1 MYIMENY
8 DTQICKIIEDINLYF
23 TDTNRMEVS
32 SNKQLFNDDM
42 LKHMEH
48 CKKTDSKHCN
58 SLFSNID
65 LIKSNIK
72 NIFTTTRDDPLLL
85 LWQRLNNLD
94 NQIQNETMN
103 NYSYENNDE
112 DSYSLISE
120 QNKQF
125 ENIKFNNTYLFLF
138 NIGIIGIIIKSL
150 FYKKTY

>member
-1 MYIMENY
+1 MENY

-48 CKKTDSKHCN
+48 CKNTDSKHCN

-72 NIFTTTRDDPLLL
+72 NIFSATRDDPLLL